1 MARSGAFLDE
11 RKGENESMIMKEFLD
26 ELRSKLKEYS
36 LVDLPLTAVKS
47 ALDSEERTVR
57 HGPYL
62 YQVSDPT
69 TAKFPYVSMRLYS
82 DSLEV
87 RFTLGE
93 SVSPKRLP
101 FFLKI
106 GELVVYNP
114 LSKGPSVDQKQALFY
129 LNEVLSANEEA
140 GKYFDLRG
148 DGVYVKIARSRSPLE
163 SLIPDTLPAFLVY
176 SIGTMDVLLDVA
188 AKVGEVLIPLAS
200 LSIREGL
207 RNNHVLEAWK

>member
-1 MARSGAFLDE
+1 MLM
-11 RKGENESMIMKEFLD
+11 NEFLG
-26 ELRSKLKEYS
+26 ELRSKLKEYG
-36 LVDLPLTAVKS
+36 LVDLPITAVKS
-47 ALDSEERTVR
+47 ALDSAERAVR
-57 HGPYL
+57 HGPYI
-62 YQVSDPT
+62 YKVSDPT
-69 TAKFPYVSMRLYS
+69 TDRFPYVSMRLYS

-93 SVSPKRLP
+93 SVRPKRLP

-106 GELVVYNP
+106 GELVVYTP

-129 LNEVLSANEEA
+129 LNEVLSANGEA

-148 DGVYVKIARSRSPLE
+148 DETYVKIARSRSPFG

-207 RNNHVLEAWK
+207 RNNHVLEAWR

>member
-1 MARSGAFLDE
+1 LTGE
-11 RKGENESMIMKEFLD
+11 RGKEVMLMNEFLN
-26 ELRSKLKEYS
+26 ELRSKLKGYS
-36 LVDLPLTAVKS
+36 LVDLPLTAVKR
-47 ALDSEERTVR
+47 ALDSEERAVR

-93 SVSPKRLP
+93 SVNPKRLP

-106 GELVVYNP
+106 GELIAYNP
-114 LSKGPSVDQKQALFY
+114 LSKGPSIDQNQALFY
-129 LNEVLSANEEA
+129 LNEVLSANGET
-140 GKYFDLRG
+140 GKYFDLRE

-176 SIGTMDVLLDVA
+176 SIGTMDVLLDVT

-200 LSIREGL
+200 LSIRRVSG
-207 RNNHVLEAWK
+207 ATTS